1 MAYLMTAVMSGG
13 VSALLSLISG
23 ETTGQILWNY
33 VLFGHLGMA
42 TLALASITFA
52 QFDRRKAD

>member
-13 VSALLSLISG
+13 VAAILSLFNGGTLG
-23 ETTGQILWNY
+23 EMLWNY

-42 TLALASITFA
+42 TLAVAYITASLV
-52 QFDRRKAD
+52 DRRRTD